1 MGQVYHI
8 KTREE
13 FAGDAASGPRLP
25 VLRDPSPTSGL
36 GASRGIAIA
45 REFSSSRSVQKA
57 PPSRPSPD
65 TGARKSGNLDP
76 DEAYANA
83 IYREIEDALFWMG
96 VGASAALWLVALVM
110 AVRA

>member
-13 FAGDAASGPRLP
+13 FGGLGDAASGPRLP

-45 REFSSSRSVQKA
+45 NVCI
-57 PPSRPSPD
+57 D
-65 TGARKSGNLDP
+65 LLARQAERNVRILDG
-76 DEAYANA
+76 DE
-83 IYREIEDALFWMG
+83 M
-96 VGASAALWLVALVM
+96 
-110 AVRA
+110 